1 MQRHMMKS
9 KIHRATVTEADLN
22 YEGSLTVDQELL
34 DAAKMLPYEMVK
46 VYNVNSGDRFE
57 TYVIPG
63 QAGSGV
69 ICLNGAAA
77 RKGQKGDLIIIV
89 TSCWLSEEELKGFE
103 PVVVL
108 VDEHNHVKSL
118 IKEQA
123 QHLKVAH

>member
-1 MQRHMMKS
+1 MQRHLMKS
-9 KIHRATVTEADLN
+9 KIHRATVTQADLN

-46 VYNVNSGDRFE
+46 VYNINTGDRFE

-77 RKGQKGDLIIIV
+77 RKGQKGDLIIVV
-89 TSCWLSEEELKGFE
+89 TSCWLSESELKGFE

-108 VDEHNHVKSL
+108 VDEKNHVKSL